1 MEHGTK
7 ISNGDIGDLNFMK
20 YVGWKGG
27 NKYIKKYFS
36 KETVDL
42 ISRKIKEL
50 TLGVDPHNMPIKVPD
65 ENISLIMSSV
75 YDSFKPPTGDIY
87 SRYIIPSGMSPE
99 SYIQQ
104 MINQTIQII
113 TSQITTTLKTEEYN
127 KSLTIWTTVLGDF
140 NEKGLRSHAPIKIR
154 RRRPNPMQFNMNY

>member
-7 ISNGDIGDLNFMK
+7 ISNEDIGDLNFMK

-27 NKYIKKYFS
+27 NKCIKKYFS

-42 ISRKIKEL
+42 ISRKITEL
-50 TLGVDPHNMPIKVPD
+50 TLGVDSQNRPIKVPD
-65 ENISLIMSSV
+65 KNISLIMSSV

-154 RRRPNPMQFNMNY
+154 RKRPNPMQFNMNY